1 MGDAHLALAVCA
13 AYVFDIGN
21 LDSLRTIAD
30 VRDAVRAYY
39 MLVTVNPTAG
49 AYYNIGGDHSC
60 TVGDILNTL
69 LSYSAMKDAI
79 SIKTDP
85 DRIRPVD
92 ADLQV
97 PDTRKCSNHT
107 GWAAEIPF
115 DQTMRDLLEYRRMRV
130 ATEGNRFLTR

>member
-1 MGDAHLALAVCA
+1 
-13 AYVFDIGN
+13 

-39 MLVTVNPTAG
+39 MLVTVNPMAG

-69 LSYSAMKDAI
+69 LSYSAVKDAI
-79 SIKTDP
+79 SIETDP

-97 PDTRKCSNHT
+97 PDTRKFTDHT

-115 DQTMRDLLEYRRMRV
+115 EKTMRDLLDYWRARV